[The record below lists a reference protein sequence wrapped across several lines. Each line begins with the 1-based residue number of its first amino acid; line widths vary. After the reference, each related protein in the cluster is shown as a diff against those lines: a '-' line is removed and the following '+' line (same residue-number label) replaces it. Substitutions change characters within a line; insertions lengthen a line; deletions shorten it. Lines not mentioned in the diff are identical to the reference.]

1 MTETKYHFIGIGG
14 AGMSVVAQLFVER
27 GWQLSGS
34 DQADSANL
42 SRLKQLGVEC
52 WVGTQPQKITPE
64 ITIVYSS
71 AIRPSNPEFAA
82 GKAAGCRFMH
92 RSQALALAAAD
103 RKFVAV
109 AGAHGK
115 TTTSGMIAQT
125 FSQLGADPSFAVG
138 GVVTHYQTGA
148 HLGTGEYFIAEADE
162 SDGSFLNYRPQ
173 LAIITNIEADHLD
186 NYGSSEQFA
195 RAFFDFAHCIEP
207 GGTLILCTDDPGCRT
222 LLKQLRPQGDLDE
235 SCSPKIRILGYGLQA
250 PPAGLDDFC
259 LVKPLLAEPNSVSA
273 QFNRGQETTTVSLPM
288 PGEHNLLNAAAV
300 FLAARIAGFS
310 ATETAGA
317 LAEFEGT
324 ARRFETKG
332 EVGGVRVIDDYAHHP
347 TEVAALM
354 RQSREAAGKGRVL
367 VVFQPHLY
375 SRTKN
380 FASRFAA
387 ALDLADR
394 AVVCDIY
401 GAREDPLPGVTSRII
416 TDKMQRGSY
425 VADKDEAARLIAN
438 EAHGSDLILTV
449 GAGDIT
455 KATTVVLAV
464 LKQRFSQ

>member
-1 MTETKYHFIGIGG
+1 
-14 AGMSVVAQLFVER
+14 
-27 GWQLSGS
+27 
-34 DQADSANL
+34 
-42 SRLKQLGVEC
+42 
-52 WVGTQPQKITPE
+52 
-64 ITIVYSS
+64 
-71 AIRPSNPEFAA
+71 
-82 GKAAGCRFMH
+82 
-92 RSQALALAAAD
+92 
-103 RKFVAV
+103 
-109 AGAHGK
+109 
-115 TTTSGMIAQT
+115 
-125 FSQLGADPSFAVG
+125 
-138 GVVTHYQTGA
+138 
-148 HLGTGEYFIAEADE
+148 
-162 SDGSFLNYRPQ
+162 
-173 LAIITNIEADHLD
+173 
-186 NYGSSEQFA
+186 
-195 RAFFDFAHCIEP
+195 
-207 GGTLILCTDDPGCRT
+207 
-222 LLKQLRPQGDLDE
+222 
-235 SCSPKIRILGYGLQA
+235 
-250 PPAGLDDFC
+250 
-259 LVKPLLAEPNSVSA
+259 
-273 QFNRGQETTTVSLPM
+273 M

-380 FASRFAA
+380 FCVPFLLRLLTWQIGQLF
-387 ALDLADR
+387 
-394 AVVCDIY
+394 CDIY